1 MAIVHELLRE
11 YHPRDFAVEL
21 WDGTR
26 LDPEPGQFCRFT
38 WRINHA
44 GALRALFSSAKQ
56 VALGEAYVYNEFDI
70 CGDILAVFRL
80 AEHLAE
86 KTWSAKEKLRLA
98 GWLLGLPSVHRAAAK
113 AARLRGERHSRTRDR
128 RAVSFH
134 YDVSN
139 DFYKL
144 WLDQAMVY
152 SCAYFK
158 SAEDSLEAAQE
169 QKLAYICRKL
179 RLRPGDRLLDIG
191 CGWGGLILHAARKYG
206 VHATGIT
213 LSQQQFEGAQK
224 RIEDVGLSS
233 RCDVRLL
240 DYRDA
245 EQLGEFDKLASVGM
259 VEHVGE
265 GNLPEYFQAA
275 FRLLKPGGVFLN
287 HGIGRAA
294 SRRNSKEP
302 TFSDVY
308 VFPDS
313 ELIPISDTLSCA
325 ERAGFEVR
333 DVENLREHYVLTLC
347 QWLRRLEDNA
357 EPARRLV
364 GQLKYRIWRL
374 YLAGSAY
381 YFQSGKLDVYQS
393 LLVKSCDGRS
403 GMPMTR
409 DDWYRSEESAPAL
422 QARPE
427 VGQTAELRS
436 AADEDGNLLLQRI
449 GIVR

>member
-1 MAIVHELLRE
+1 MTGQAQAVVGQDKSSARAMAIVRELLRE

-44 GALRALFSSAKQ
+44 GALRAVFSTARQ
-56 VALGEAYVYNEFDI
+56 LALGEAYIHNDFDVS
-70 CGDILAVFRL
+70 GDILAIFPL

-86 KTWSAKEKLRLA
+86 RNWSAKEKLRLA
-98 GWLLGLPSVHRAAAK
+98 SLLLGLPSRNRDGAET
-113 AARLRGERHSRTRDR
+113 ARLRGRVHSQARDR
-128 RAVSFH
+128 LAVSFH

-158 SAEDSLEAAQE
+158 SSEDSLEAAQE
-169 QKLAYICRKL
+169 HKLDYICRKL
-179 RLRPGDRLLDIG
+179 RLRAGERLLDIG
-191 CGWGGLILHAARKYG
+191 CGWGGLILHATRNYG

-213 LSQQQFEGAQK
+213 LSQQQLQGAQK
-224 RIEDVGLSS
+224 RIEAAELSS
-233 RCDVRLL
+233 GCDVQLL

-245 EQLGEFDKLASVGM
+245 GQLGEFDKLVSVGM

-265 GNLPEYFQAA
+265 DKLPEYFHDA

-287 HGIGRAA
+287 HGIGRAGTRTVPA
-294 SRRNSKEP
+294 GP
-302 TFSDVY
+302 TFTDVY

-313 ELIPISDTLSCA
+313 DMVPIATTLRCA
-325 ERAGFEVR
+325 EEAGFEVR
-333 DVENLREHYVLTLC
+333 DVENLREHYFLTLC
-347 QWLRRLEDNA
+347 HWLRRLEASA
-357 EPARRLV
+357 EPARSLV
-364 GQLKYRIWRL
+364 GELKYRIWRL

-381 YFQSGKLDVYQS
+381 HFQSGKLDVYQS
-393 LLVKSCDGRS
+393 LLVKSCDGKS
-403 GMPMTR
+403 GMPLTR
-409 DDWYRSEESAPAL
+409 EDWY
-422 QARPE
+422 
-427 VGQTAELRS
+427 
-436 AADEDGNLLLQRI
+436 D
-449 GIVR
+449 